1 LGTRPH
7 AIAPGSHAREFILLL
22 AAAAIA
28 RIVLLCLPFD
38 TQFSL
43 LADDAFYYLEAARR
57 WVTTGAWP
65 SMDGVHPTNGFHP
78 LYMGLVGL
86 VQWLIGFDPHAVV
99 PVMLGLNL
107 TFNALVV
114 WVLARAWAG
123 ARTDPQP
130 APDLPLAALLLLAID
145 PGWIAHGLAGVEN
158 SLSSLLLLVFALRM
172 RGGMERSAQAPPR
185 WSPGQLCMDGLLA
198 GACMLARSDS
208 ALWVV
213 VGFGFQFART
223 RGTVGARRAV
233 AELLLRVATAAAIV
247 APWLLANLQQF
258 RAIAQDSALAIRARM
273 LALDGPAGSAGW
285 LKRSALDLAF
295 WAYRLAWAWG
305 FLPLTG
311 ALLGLMLP
319 TDHLRRPVFDRV
331 AVVVLPI
338 LCASTFLL
346 RGNDFWSIT
355 SARGAAIEISLA
367 AGGFLCGLG
376 LARPRPEPASP
387 FTRWIAA
394 STGLTI
400 LLYAAWFGQFQP
412 WYTTGPTV
420 LGILLLTGPAL
431 IGLTRARPNLART
444 LVALT
449 VLLLASRTWN
459 YGAHGA
465 FEGRL
470 KDSLEQGAKLRADLR
485 AIAGGS
491 DVRFASFDSGR
502 LSYVVHPFPVTN
514 LDGVMNHSA
523 SIALRERRLGAY
535 LADERIAF
543 ILSPPGRAAEF
554 QRVSPFV
561 VTEDTVLSEA
571 TGRSVL
577 RVAAMVPGGATR

>member
-1 LGTRPH
+1 MGTRPH
-7 AIAPGSHAREFILLL
+7 AIAPTSHAREFILLL

-28 RIVLLCLPFD
+28 RIALLCLPFD

-43 LADDAFYYLEAARR
+43 LVDDAFYYLEAARR

-65 SMDGVHPTNGFHP
+65 SMDGIHPTNGFHP
-78 LYMGLVGL
+78 LYMGLAGL
-86 VQWLIGFDPHAVV
+86 VQWLLGSDPHTVV
-99 PVMLGLNL
+99 RVMLGLNL
-107 TFNALVV
+107 TFNALAA

-123 ARTDPQP
+123 SRNSPNSSLQVP
-130 APDLPLAALLLLAID
+130 FSALLLLALD
-145 PGWIAHGLAGVEN
+145 PGWIAHALAGVEN

-172 RGGMERSAQAPPR
+172 RGEMERSSQAPPG
-185 WSPGQLCMDGLLA
+185 WSPVRLCIDGLLA

-208 ALWVV
+208 ALWVAT
-213 VGFGFQFART
+213 GFGFQFVQARA
-223 RGTVGARRAV
+223 TVGARRAV
-233 AELLLRVATAAAIV
+233 TELGLRAASAVAIV

-258 RAIAQDSALAIRARM
+258 GAIAQDSALAIRART
-273 LALDGPAGSAGW
+273 LALDGPVGSAGW
-285 LKRSALDLAF
+285 LKRSVLDLGF

-311 ALLGLMLP
+311 ALLGMTLP
-319 TDHLRRPVFDRV
+319 TDRLRQPAIDRV
-331 AVVVLPI
+331 AVVVLPL

-367 AGGFLCGLG
+367 AAGFLCGLG
-376 LARPRPEPASP
+376 LARPRPGPASP

-394 STGLTI
+394 STALTV
-400 LLYAAWFGQFQP
+400 LLYGAWFGQFQA

-420 LGILLLTGPAL
+420 VGILLLTGPSL
-431 IGLTRARPNLART
+431 IGLARVRPNLART

-449 VLLLASRTWN
+449 ALLLVYRTWN
-459 YGAHGA
+459 YAAHGA

-470 KDSLEQGAKLRADLR
+470 TDPLGQGAKLRTSLE
-485 AIAGGS
+485 AIVGEQ
-491 DVRFASFDSGR
+491 DVRFGSFDSGR

-523 SIALRERRLGAY
+523 SIALRGRRLGAY
-535 LADERIAF
+535 LEDERIAF
-543 ILSPPGRAAEF
+543 ILSPPARAAEF
-554 QRVSPFV
+554 QKASPFV
-561 VTEDTVLSEA
+561 VTEDSVLGNA
-571 TGRSVL
+571 VGQSVL
-577 RVAAMVPGGATR
+577 RVAPLAVPGVTR